1 MSRLKSNPDI
11 DLSKLHLTGLSF
23 KASNTGGIS
32 IYNEKTDEVNELTV
46 KEKGW
51 RKTITGTL
59 FGNNTV
65 RIDAIGER
73 PIHKSI
79 INTLLES
86 KDRSSN
92 RAIEINGKKIGTL
105 KECNGFKSSWW
116 VKSLPYHHELKNWE
130 TLYYDKTTK
139 DVQIYYRGQLF
150 AAAKYC
156 EGIYQLLILKDDFI
170 PLCIGLSLAAIDSED
185 NRYARFGK

>member
-1 MSRLKSNPDI
+1 MGRLKSNPDI

-23 KASNTGGIS
+23 KVSNTGGIS
-32 IYNEKTDEVNELTV
+32 IYYEKTDEVNELTV

-65 RIDAIGER
+65 RIDAIGKR

-86 KDRSSN
+86 KDRSSS

-105 KECNGFKSSWW
+105 EENR
-116 VKSLPYHHELKNWE
+116 LP
-130 TLYYDKTTK
+130 
-139 DVQIYYRGQLF
+139 
-150 AAAKYC
+150 
-156 EGIYQLLILKDDFI
+156 
-170 PLCIGLSLAAIDSED
+170 
-185 NRYARFGK
+185 